1 MLKQLHVY
9 HFKSLDDETFEMRP
23 LTLISGKNSS
33 GKSSV
38 LQAILL
44 LARNCNPD
52 NVKPMYSVVRKYMD
66 PAETANRQVG
76 ADSFKLA
83 AVFQDGESLSLT
95 VDAAGAHCGG
105 QTSQLLHEHTLYF
118 LSANRLGPE
127 SVALYSREYKVGDNG
142 EFLFGTYER
151 LKFRCCDSNVA
162 VNVIPS
168 IFFRNDPFTTPF
180 EAALKRLQTLYSE
193 NSPENVVFEDE
204 TVSFPEKDCGPD
216 TLFFSQFHTQINFWL
231 SFITQTWVT
240 LCTRR
245 VSPDQVCVNFLQE
258 NLCNID
264 PFNLGTGM
272 SYLVKM
278 LILCF
283 LAVPGDV
290 VLIENP
296 EVHLHPEA
304 QARLGIF
311 FGFMASQGIQ
321 LIIETHC
328 EHLINKIRFQVYTGA
343 LSPDHTVLYYRNII
357 RESFQKITIDH
368 DGHFNDAQ
376 GRKAAFPSGFFDTSL
391 DELLELA

>member
-1 MLKQLHVY
+1 MLKQLHVH

-52 NVKPMYSVVRKYMD
+52 NVKPMYSLVRKYMD

-76 ADSFKLA
+76 ANSFTIA
-83 AVFQDGESLSLT
+83 AMFQDGESLSLT
-95 VDAAGAHCGG
+95 VDATGTHCGG
-105 QTSQLLHEHTLYF
+105 RTSQLLHEHTLYF

-151 LKFRCCDSNVA
+151 VKSQCCDPNLT
-162 VNVIPS
+162 VNLIPD
-168 IFFRNDPFTTPF
+168 IFFRNDVFAMPFD
-180 EAALKRLQTLYSE
+180 AALKRLQTLYTESG
-193 NSPENVVFEDE
+193 PEYPIFEDE
-204 TVSFPEKDCGPD
+204 TAPLPGKDCEPD

-245 VSPDQVCVNFLQE
+245 ISSDQVCVNFLQE
-258 NLCNID
+258 SLHGID

-304 QARLGIF
+304 QARLGSF
-311 FGFMASQGIQ
+311 FGFMASRGVQ

-328 EHLINKIRFQVYTGA
+328 EHLINKIRFQAYTGA
-343 LSPDHTVLYYRNII
+343 LSSKHAIVYYRNDV
-357 RESFQKITIDH
+357 REPFKKITIDQ
-368 DGHFNDAQ
+368 DGHFNDVQ

-391 DELLELA
+391 GELLELA